1 MQQQK
6 YIQLLADALIPL
18 LGFFFWDWNLYF
30 IVLFYF
36 IDAVSALVFSHIEAF
51 QIQGVQKKLNNSWLI
66 VGGMTSLMLLI
77 TILLTH
83 LILLKIIPTIQFKQE
98 LIAFWQYEDMGFP
111 QGYLLIPLL
120 IFAGYQRYKME
131 FLIPKMAERIPMKI
145 HWKKQASAYSVLV
158 GVLLLTYLL
167 TQFIVF
173 TETVYVLA
181 LIIGLS
187 GAGFLRLKFFN

>member
-6 YIQLLADALIPL
+6 YIQLFADALIPL
-18 LGFFFWDWNLYF
+18 LGYFFWDWNLYF
-30 IVLFYF
+30 IVVFYF
-36 IDAVSALVFSHIEAF
+36 IDALSALVFSHIEAY
-51 QIQGVQKKLNNSWLI
+51 QIQRVQKKLNNSWLI

-77 TILLTH
+77 TISITH
-83 LILLKIIPTIQFKQE
+83 VILLEIIPTIQFKQE

-111 QGYLLIPLL
+111 QGYVLIPLL

-131 FLIPKMAERIPMKI
+131 FLVPKMAERIPMKI
-145 HWKKQASAYSVLV
+145 HWKKQVTAYSVLV

-167 TQFIVF
+167 TQFVVF

-187 GAGFLRLKFFN
+187 GAGFLRLKLVN